1 MAISMARFMLFTI
14 VISSFALIIS
24 NNIIMASA
32 QCAGDMQGLMQEC
45 ARYVQK
51 SGPMVPP
58 SAACCDVVKNL
69 DLPCVCSH
77 ITSEVEGVISMEKAA
92 FIAQACGKPLARGSH
107 CGSYIV
113 QGN

>member
-1 MAISMARFMLFTI
+1 MAISMTRFTFFAVLI
-14 VISSFALIIS
+14 CSFAVILG
-24 NNIIMASA
+24 NKMASA

-51 SGPMVPP
+51 SGPMIQP
-58 SAACCDVVKNL
+58 STGCCGVVKNV

-77 ITSEVEGVISMEKAA
+77 ITTEVEGVISMEKAA
-92 FIAQACGKPLARGSH
+92 FISQACGKPLARGAH
-107 CGSYIV
+107 CGSYVV